1 MIKITKNRIIGSPTK
16 ANVKTMKI
24 SSILP
29 KIQKNFFFDK
39 LKPQKN
45 SFEIFWRLR
54 WKYIPSFYQC
64 FNQWQHS
71 SAILIAALYCDGP
84 PLWLVEKKVR
94 RKETTW
100 SLPKKFIADNS
111 RTSSFEF
118 LVSSTIMVG
127 NKTHLKFQNITKI
140 KLNFYRAKE
149 YLFSIFIWN
158 LEFLSQDHFSFFSA
172 FRSTGFP
179 DVQPKTIQH
188 CDSLNPKKSDAP
200 ESWEK
205 LWYRLDL
212 A

>member
-1 MIKITKNRIIGSPTK
+1 ME
-16 ANVKTMKI
+16 V
-24 SSILP
+24 
-29 KIQKNFFFDK
+29 
-39 LKPQKN
+39 
-45 SFEIFWRLR
+45 
-54 WKYIPSFYQC
+54 PSFYQW

-84 PLWLVEKKVR
+84 PLWLVEKSVR

-100 SLPKKFIADNS
+100 SLPKKFIVDNS

-118 LVSSTIMVG
+118 LVSLTIMVG
-127 NKTHLKFQNITKI
+127 NKTHLKFQSITKI
-140 KLNFYRAKE
+140 KLNFYPACKRIFVYYFHLGSGVFKPR
-149 YLFSIFIWN
+149 LFKF
-158 LEFLSQDHFSFFSA
+158 FFSA

-179 DVQPKTIQH
+179 DVQPITIQHCLALH
-188 CDSLNPKKSDAP
+188 CDSLNPQNSDAP